1 MRSHVPAV
9 CPLGYASWLIEAPD
23 NTQHLAV
30 FSPTILFHH
39 YFSIYSPLLCAGIS
53 QSGLWLCWDWR
64 VSSMVLNRS
73 LSVSSFVLF
82 YVCTKEKR
90 LQNPLARL
98 KIVHSITNF
107 WQLHSFLTTFIVCIW
122 FFFIGPDVFLLSAR
136 GKGAICQQPWREA
149 PDQAAPVPA
158 ATTWQRGKERAAL
171 S

>member
-53 QSGLWLCWDWR
+53 QPGLWLYWDWR
-64 VSSMVLNRS
+64 VSSMVLTRS
-73 LSVSSFVLF
+73 LSVSSFVLLCLYQRKKVAKSLSTTKNCSWHYEFLAVAHFLNNF
-82 YVCTKEKR
+82 YR
-90 LQNPLARL
+90 LHL
-98 KIVHSITNF
+98 I
-107 WQLHSFLTTFIVCIW
+107 
-122 FFFIGPDVFLLSAR
+122 FFIGPDVFLLSAR

-158 ATTWQRGKERAAL
+158 ATTWQWG
-171 S
+171 